1 MPAIIIIRGN
11 AASGKTSL
19 AYALQEEMGENTL
32 LLSQDLLRRTMLH
45 AHDGFDTPTIPLLLN
60 LLEYGY
66 DNCQTVILEGIL
78 RSNWYQPV
86 WQKILELYNLEH
98 IYAYYYDLPF
108 DETIKRHSSREKAKE
123 FGQDALKRWW
133 IDKDYLTEIPETR
146 LTKDLSLE
154 DAKALILTDLKK
166 S

>member
-78 RSNWYQPV
+78 RSNWYQPA
-86 WQKILELYNLEH
+86 WQKILELYSLEH

>member
-19 AYALQEEMGENTL
+19 AYALQEEMGKNTL

>member
-32 LLSQDLLRRTMLH
+32 LLSQDMLRRTMLH

-60 LLEYGY
+60 LLEYSY

-86 WQKILELYNLEH
+86 WQKILELYSLEH

>member
-78 RSNWYQPV
+78 RSNWYQPA
-86 WQKILELYNLEH
+86 WQKILELYSLEH
-98 IYAYYYDLPF
+98 IYACYYDLPF

>member
-19 AYALQEEMGENTL
+19 AYALQEEMGKNTL
-32 LLSQDLLRRTMLH
+32 LLLQDLLRRTMLH

>member
-19 AYALQEEMGENTL
+19 AYALQEEMGKNTL

-86 WQKILELYNLEH
+86 WQKILELYSLEH

>member
-1 MPAIIIIRGN
+1 MPTIIIRGN

-19 AYALQEEMGENTL
+19 ASSLQEELGENTL

-66 DNCQTVILEGIL
+66 DNCHTVILEGIL
-78 RSNWYQPV
+78 RSDWYQPV
-86 WQKILELYNLEH
+86 WQKILELYSLEH

-108 DETIKRHSSREKAKE
+108 DETIKRHSGREKAKE

-133 IDKDYLTEIPETR
+133 VDKDYLTSIPET
-146 LTKDLSLE
+146 KFNQEISL
-154 DAKALILTDLKK
+154 DIAKYLILSDIREP
-166 S
+166 

>member
-19 AYALQEEMGENTL
+19 AYALQEEMGKNTL

-123 FGQDALKRWW
+123 FGQDSLKRWW

>member
-1 MPAIIIIRGN
+1 MPTIIIIRGN

-19 AYALQEEMGENTL
+19 AYALQEELGENTL

-45 AHDGFDTPTIPLLLN
+45 AHDGFETPTIPLLLN

-66 DNCQTVILEGIL
+66 DNCHTVILEGIL
-78 RSNWYQPV
+78 RSDWYQPV
-86 WQKILELYNLEH
+86 WQKILELYSLED

-108 DETIKRHSSREKAKE
+108 DETIKRHSGREKAKE

-133 IDKDYLTEIPETR
+133 VNKDYLTEIPETR

>member
-86 WQKILELYNLEH
+86 WQKTLELYSLEH

-133 IDKDYLTEIPETR
+133 VDKDYLTEIPETR

>member
-60 LLEYGY
+60 LLKYGY
-66 DNCQTVILEGIL
+66 DNCQTVILEGI
-78 RSNWYQPV
+78 
-86 WQKILELYNLEH
+86 
-98 IYAYYYDLPF
+98 YAYYYDLPF
-108 DETIKRHSSREKAKE
+108 DEAIKRHSGREKAKE

-133 IDKDYLTEIPETR
+133 VDKDYLTEIPETR

>member
-78 RSNWYQPV
+78 RSDWYQPV

-133 IDKDYLTEIPETR
+133 VDKDYLTEIPETR

>member
-19 AYALQEEMGENTL
+19 AYALQEEMGKNTL

-78 RSNWYQPV
+78 RSDWYQPV
-86 WQKILELYNLEH
+86 WQKILELYSLEH

-133 IDKDYLTEIPETR
+133 VDKDYLTEIPETR

-154 DAKALILTDLKK
+154 DAKALILTNLKK

>member
-1 MPAIIIIRGN
+1 MP
-11 AASGKTSL
+11 
-19 AYALQEEMGENTL
+19 
-32 LLSQDLLRRTMLH
+32 H

-86 WQKILELYNLEH
+86 WQKILELYSLEH